1 MSIRWMY
8 RAAVS
13 AAVLAA
19 GICHADTL
27 IHAGKLIDTEQ
38 GKVQEQVSIIIKG
51 NRIAEVKAGYV
62 DSQGFEQY
70 HNLQQYTVMPG
81 LIDLHVHVSG
91 ENSPTSYTEG
101 FFLNP
106 SDYALR
112 ATNYL
117 QRTLNAGFT
126 TVRDLGA
133 GDGLNISLRDAVRK
147 GWVKGPRIFAA
158 GKSIAT
164 TGGHADPTNGL
175 SIELRKDPG
184 PADGVINGV
193 EDARKAV
200 RQRYKEGA
208 DLIKITATGGVL
220 SLAKSGM
227 NPQFMD
233 DELKAIVDTARDYN
247 FTVAVHAHGKDGML
261 RAIKAGVDTVEHGT
275 YMDDE
280 VIKEMKK
287 RGTWY
292 VPTISAGKFVS
303 KKAEID
309 GYFPEVVRPKAAS
322 IGVEIQKTFA
332 KAYKAGVK
340 IAFGTDAGVGPH
352 GTNADEF
359 VYMVEAGMTAMDAIK
374 SATINAAQVLRQ
386 DADLGSIKAGKYADL
401 VAVKGDPLQDITLMT
416 QVGFV
421 MKEGKVEKAL

>member
-1 MSIRWMY
+1 MSYSAVIRSGLLGL
-8 RAAVS
+8 AFAGAVQ
-13 AAVLAA
+13 
-19 GICHADTL
+19 ADTL

-38 GKVQEQVSIIIKG
+38 GKVQEQVSIVIKG
-51 NRIAEVKAGYV
+51 NRIAEIKAGYL
-62 DSQGFEQY
+62 DPQGFSAY
-70 HNLQQYTVMPG
+70 HNLQEHTVMPG

-91 ENSPTSYTEG
+91 ENSPTSYTDG
-101 FFLNP
+101 FYLNP

-112 ATNYL
+112 ATQYL
-117 QRTLNAGFT
+117 ERTLNAGFT

-175 SIELRKDPG
+175 NIELRKDPG
-184 PADGVINGV
+184 PADGVVNGV

-233 DELKAIVDTARDYN
+233 DELKAIVDTAKDYN

-309 GYFPEVVRPKAAS
+309 GYFPEVVRPKAAA

-332 KAYKAGVK
+332 KAYKSGVK

-352 GTNADEF
+352 GTNAEEF
-359 VYMVEAGMTAMDAIK
+359 VYMVEAGMTPMDAIK
-374 SATINAAQVLRQ
+374 SATINAAQVLKQ
-386 DADLGSIKAGKYADL
+386 EKDLGSLSAGKFADL
-401 VAVKGDPLQDITLMT
+401 VAVKGNPLQDINLMK
-416 QVGFV
+416 QIGFV
-421 MKEGKVEKAL
+421 MKEGVAHRQ